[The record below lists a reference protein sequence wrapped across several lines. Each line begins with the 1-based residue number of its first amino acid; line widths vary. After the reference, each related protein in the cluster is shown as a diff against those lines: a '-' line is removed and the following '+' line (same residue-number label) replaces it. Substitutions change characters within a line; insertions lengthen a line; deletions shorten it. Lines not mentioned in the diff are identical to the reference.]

1 VTWEDPA
8 RPEPDV
14 DDLVVTRW
22 RAPDENRVYVTTPTG
37 EPVGWVDID
46 SGARQ
51 LDRPDLEDR
60 FEVAVAMDVALERT
74 AYLPDAGP

>member
-22 RAPDENRVYVTTPTG
+22 RAHDENRVYVTTPTG